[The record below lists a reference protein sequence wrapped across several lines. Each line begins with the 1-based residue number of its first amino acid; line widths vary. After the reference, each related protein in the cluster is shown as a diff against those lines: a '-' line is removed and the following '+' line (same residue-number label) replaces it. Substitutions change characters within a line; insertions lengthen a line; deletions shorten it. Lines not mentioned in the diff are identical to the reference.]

1 MADANP
7 FNLCVWMWIPLTPCS
22 FLSSLTVICNLR
34 EHLIWR
40 EELLTEFA
48 SLFDVHN
55 QSVDVSVCNC
65 ESYSCQWGRDS
76 QVGTAS
82 DGKARCST
90 DAGLSPQCNDNEET
104 LSKTI
109 QVLGFRWT
117 L

>member
-1 MADANP
+1 M
-7 FNLCVWMWIPLTPCS
+7 
-22 FLSSLTVICNLR
+22 
-34 EHLIWR
+34 
-40 EELLTEFA
+40 LTEFA

-76 QVGTAS
+76 QVGPAS

-104 LSKTI
+104 LSKNHSGVRI
-109 QVLGFRWT
+109 SLDIVNVDAHPSRFCMMVVHVDRNGLQES
-117 L
+117 